1 MGLVLKLTG
10 SKDNRVRS
18 SCSRL
23 HTLRACVQLL
33 FALRLKEEGS
43 KCESSWVVW
52 ERGDSPIDVEEKKE
66 PLSAIKE
73 MFKEDGVYEPYY
85 DQYIYDAGE
94 ERGTHSLCGLDM
106 KFFSV
111 WRGAKA
117 FIDHS
122 DCGGAHS
129 LGECVDITLLFNFIG
144 KYFDE
149 LDEGI
154 RGDLRLV
161 EELYR
166 TAVKRGEAVLF
177 C

>member
-1 MGLVLKLTG
+1 MGLVLKITG
-10 SKDNRVRS
+10 SNDNRVRS

-33 FALRLKEEGS
+33 FTLRLKEEGS
-43 KCESSWVVW
+43 KCKSSWVVRKKGVN
-52 ERGDSPIDVEEKKE
+52 EIDLEGEKE
-66 PLSAIKE
+66 PLSEIKE
-73 MFKEDGVYEPYY
+73 MFKEDGVYEPDYEYY
-85 DQYIYDAGE
+85 MDDPGE
-94 ERGTHSLCGLDM
+94 ERGKYSLYGLDM

-111 WRGAKA
+111 WSGSRA
-117 FIDHS
+117 FIVHS
-122 DCGGAHS
+122 DCDGAHS

-154 RGDLRLV
+154 REDLRLV